1 MTITLSLPPDLERQ
15 LHDRAARAG
24 RDAAAFARE
33 LLERALADGPTF
45 DELLAPLRAQVAA
58 TETTDAELDALFE
71 QARDQVWRDR
81 PR

>member
-1 MTITLSLPPDLERQ
+1 MTITLSLPPDLERK

-24 RDAAAFARE
+24 RDAAALASE

-45 DELLAPLRAQVAA
+45 DEIFAPLRAQVAA

-81 PR
+81 RR